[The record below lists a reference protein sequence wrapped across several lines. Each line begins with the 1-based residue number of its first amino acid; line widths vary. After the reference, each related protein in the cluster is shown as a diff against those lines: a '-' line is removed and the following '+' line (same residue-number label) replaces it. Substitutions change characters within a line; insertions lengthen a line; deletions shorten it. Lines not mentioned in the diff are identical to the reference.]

1 MGIPKGYKKTS
12 DDMKFFYSS
21 PRKKSKTKPKDSLP
35 KGTTAEK
42 FNKKEIGIR
51 FKTITGAGNLKH
63 KVPECFNAA
72 SNKTGRMDM
81 SRLMQGGSAIGGS
94 IESQSGDQGYTNY
107 SFGSKWEGK

>member
-1 MGIPKGYKKTS
+1 M
-12 DDMKFFYSS
+12 F
-21 PRKKSKTKPKDSLP
+21 DS
-35 KGTTAEK
+35 
-42 FNKKEIGIR
+42 IR